1 MPAPEELL
9 RKYWGY
15 TRFLPHQKEIIGS
28 VLKKHDTVG
37 IMATGSG
44 KSICYQVP
52 AVALG
57 GLTVVVSPLVSLM
70 KDQADGLNGRGIPAA
85 AYTGS
90 LGFRAKEIIE
100 RDLKDNAVRIL
111 FVSPE
116 KCVQPGFLA
125 RLRELPVRLIAID
138 EAHCIS
144 AWGHDFRPEYRQL
157 AVLKRSFSKV
167 PVLALT
173 ATAIPAVRKDIRE
186 QLGLSRPRE
195 FVGSF
200 DRENLRYRVLEKH
213 NPVVQLVEI
222 AARHR
227 GESGIVYCLS
237 KNGTEEVAAELA
249 RRGFRA
255 LAYHAGLPGHVREK
269 VQDTFT
275 TGSSV
280 IVCATVAFGMGIDKP
295 DVRFIVHYDV
305 PKSIEGYYQETG
317 RAGRDGKPA
326 ECVLLYSRA
335 DADRVRSLIEGDRTG
350 GGNTRVALRKL
361 GEMAAFCEAGGCR
374 RKFLLGYFGQE
385 YPGESCGSCDR
396 CEDGQGL
403 FDGTEVAASIIAC
416 VQQLPA
422 GSGAGLVA
430 DVLAGAQTA
439 EIRKGGL
446 DLLPAYGTGRSYR
459 RNQYRA
465 WVGELVRSGVLGR
478 EGGRGTGITLTE
490 ESAAVSAGKLRVM
503 LPLLSGSAKAK
514 PKTRA
519 SRQPGAGS
527 R

>member
-1 MPAPEELL
+1 MPTPEEIL

-15 TRFLPHQKEIIGS
+15 TRFLPHQKEIISS
-28 VLKKHDTVG
+28 VMKGHDTVG

-52 AVALG
+52 ALALG
-57 GLTVVVSPLVSLM
+57 GLTVVISPLISLM

-90 LGFRAKEIIE
+90 LGFREKAAVE

-111 FVSPE
+111 FISPE

-125 RLRELPVRLIAID
+125 RLRELPVQLIAID

-157 AVLKRSFSKV
+157 AVLKRSFPHV

-173 ATAIPAVRKDIRE
+173 ATAIPEVRKDIRE
-186 QLGLSRPRE
+186 QLGLIRPRE

-200 DRENLRYRVLEKH
+200 DRKNLRYRVVMKH

-227 GESGIVYCLS
+227 GKPGIVYCLS
-237 KNGTEEVAAELA
+237 KSGTEEIAGELQ

-255 LAYHAGLPGHVREK
+255 LAYHAGLPKPVREK
-269 VQDTFT
+269 VQDEFT
-275 TGSSV
+275 AGCSG

-295 DVRFIVHYDV
+295 DVRFVVHYDV

-317 RAGRDGKPA
+317 RAGRDGKQA

-335 DADRVRSLIEGDRTG
+335 DVDRVRSLIAADRTG
-350 GGNTRVALRKL
+350 GGNARTALRKL
-361 GEMAAFCEAGGCR
+361 GEMAAFCESGSCR
-374 RKFLLGYFGQE
+374 RKFLLAYFGEE
-385 YPGESCGSCDR
+385 YAQESCGSCDR
-396 CEDGQGL
+396 CEAGREL
-403 FDGTEVAASIIAC
+403 FDGTDIAASIIAC
-416 VQQLPA
+416 AQQLPA
-422 GSGAGLVA
+422 GSGAGLIA
-430 DVLAGAQTA
+430 DVLAGSRNAD
-439 EIRKGGL
+439 IRKEGF
-446 DLLPAYGTGRSYR
+446 DLLPAYGTGGSYSR
-459 RNQYRA
+459 KQYRA

-478 EGGRGTGITLTE
+478 EGRGAGITLTE
-490 ESAAVSAGKLRVM
+490 KSAAVAAGGLRVM
-503 LPLLSGSAKAK
+503 LSAPPGTVKA
-514 PKTRA
+514 RRIRSSI
-519 SRQPGAGS
+519 SRKG
-527 R
+527 